1 MTPHQLRTF
10 VVVADTCSVREAA
23 ERLYVSQPAVSSVL
37 GGLQAELK
45 VALVERDG
53 RGLRITPA
61 GQVLAA
67 HGRRLL
73 GLWDAAIAATVA
85 QSDPERGSLRLAAV
99 TTAGE
104 HLVPALLATFRKAH
118 PDVEVILEV
127 GNRARVWDL
136 LDRGAVDLAIGGRP
150 PLGGRLENLAET
162 DNHLVVV
169 SAPDGD
175 RPAGP
180 RQVSIAELAQR
191 TWLVRERGSGTRSTA
206 DELLETLGIAPAHL
220 TLGSNG
226 ALRESAAL
234 GLGIAL
240 VSRAAVARELADGT
254 LEEWRAGPLPL
265 RRGWHLVAR
274 TGGDLSATAALF
286 RDHLLGDASGWAP
299 AGSAAEK

>member
-1 MTPHQLRTF
+1 MVL
-10 VVVADTCSVREAA
+10 ADTGSVREAA

-37 GGLQAELK
+37 AGLQGELG
-45 VALVERDG
+45 VALVEREG
-53 RGLRITPA
+53 RGLRLTSA
-61 GQVLAA
+61 GQVLAT

-73 GLWDAAIAATVA
+73 GMWEAAISATVA
-85 QSDPERGSLRLAAV
+85 QADPERGSLRLAAV

-104 HLVPALLATFRKAH
+104 HVVPPLLTSFRRLH
-118 PDVEVILEV
+118 PNVELILQV

-136 LDRGAVDLAIGGRP
+136 LERGNVDLAIGGRP
-150 PLGGRLENLAET
+150 PIGGRLVNLAET

-169 SAPDGD
+169 SAPNGD
-175 RPAGP
+175 HPAGT
-180 RQVSIAELAQR
+180 RQVSVAELARR
-191 TWLVRERGSGTRSTA
+191 TWLVRERGSGTRLTA
-206 DELLETLGIAPAHL
+206 DELLEDLGINPPHL

-265 RRGWHLVAR
+265 RRSWHLVAR
-274 TGGDLSATAALF
+274 AEGDLSATAALF
-286 RDHLLGDASGWAP
+286 RDHLVGDASGWLQ
-299 AGSAAEK
+299 AEE

>member
-10 VVVADTCSVREAA
+10 VALADAGSVREAA

-37 GGLQAELK
+37 AGLQGELG
-45 VALVERDG
+45 VPLVERDG
-53 RGLRITPA
+53 RGLRLTAA

-73 GLWDAAIAATVA
+73 GMWEAAIAATVA
-85 QSDPERGSLRLAAV
+85 QSDPEQGSLRLAAV

-104 HLVPALLATFRKAH
+104 HLIPALLAIFRQKH
-118 PDVEVILEV
+118 PNVEVVLEV

-136 LDRGAVDLAIGGRP
+136 LDRGVVDLAIGGRP
-150 PLGGRLENLAET
+150 PPGGRLVNLAET
-162 DNHLVVV
+162 DNYLVVV
-169 SAPDGD
+169 SAPDPTSPP
-175 RPAGP
+175 RGP
-180 RQVSIAELAQR
+180 RQVSVDELARR
-191 TWLVRERGSGTRSTA
+191 TWLVRERGSGTRATA
-206 DELLETLGIAPAHL
+206 DELLEELGIAPAHL

-240 VSRAAVARELADGT
+240 VSRAAVSRELGDGT

-274 TGGDLSATAALF
+274 AGGDLSATAALF
-286 RDHLLGDASGWAP
+286 RDHLRGEESGWAP
-299 AGSAAEK
+299 GE

>member
-10 VVVADTCSVREAA
+10 VVLADTGSVREAA

-37 GGLQAELK
+37 AGLQAELG
-45 VALVERDG
+45 VALVEREG
-53 RGLRITPA
+53 RGLRLTSA
-61 GQVLAA
+61 GNVLAT

-73 GLWDAAIAATVA
+73 GLWDSAIAATVA

-104 HLVPALLATFRKAH
+104 HLVPPLLASFRRLH
-118 PDVEVILEV
+118 PDVEVILQV

-136 LDRGAVDLAIGGRP
+136 LDQGNVDLSIGGRP
-150 PLGGRLENLAET
+150 PVGGRLVNLAET
-162 DNHLVVV
+162 DNYLVVV
-169 SAPDGD
+169 SAP
-175 RPAGP
+175 AGISAGRP
-180 RQVSIAELAQR
+180 RQVSIAELATK

-206 DELLETLGIAPAHL
+206 DELLEHLGINPPHL

-240 VSRAAVARELADGT
+240 VSAAAVARELAEGT

-265 RRGWHLVAR
+265 RRSWHLVAR
-274 TGGDLSATAALF
+274 REGDLSATAALF
-286 RDHLLGDASGWAP
+286 RDHLVGDTSGWIRAK
-299 AGSAAEK
+299 AECP

>member
-1 MTPHQLRTF
+1 MTPHQLRTL
-10 VVVADTCSVREAA
+10 VVVADTGSVREAA

-37 GGLQAELK
+37 AGLRSELG
-45 VALVERDG
+45 VALVEREG

-61 GQVLAA
+61 GRVLAA
-67 HGRRLL
+67 HARRLL
-73 GLWDAAIAATVA
+73 GLWDAAIAATLA
-85 QSDPERGSLRLAAV
+85 QADPERGSLRLAAV

-104 HLVPALLATFRKAH
+104 HLVPAPLSTFRQAH
-118 PDVEVILEV
+118 PDVEVSLEV

-136 LDRGAVDLAIGGRP
+136 LDRGVVDLAIGGRP
-150 PLGGRLENLAET
+150 PRGGRLVDLAET
-162 DNHLVVV
+162 ENFLVVV
-169 SAPDGD
+169 SAP
-175 RPAGP
+175 AGGGALGGV
-180 RQVSIAELAQR
+180 RSVEVADLAHR

-206 DELLETLGIAPAHL
+206 DELLAELGINPPHL

-240 VSRAAVARELADGT
+240 VSRAAVARELAEGT

-274 TGGDLSATAALF
+274 AGGELSATAALF
-286 RDHLLGDASGWAP
+286 RDHLLGGELGWLP
-299 AGSAAEK
+299 